1 MFTKRRKVTRQEK
14 AENQRIWDENA
25 KRFDKSME
33 NMIKSAEIIEK
44 EHPEFESLSEYERV
58 KLFVETFKKVIDVN
72 LTGTF
77 IVSKYVGEILKN
89 QGYGSI

>member
-14 AENQRIWDENA
+14 AENQRIWDENV
-25 KRFDKSME
+25 KKFDKSME

-58 KLFVETFKKVIDVN
+58 KLFVETFKKS
-72 LTGTF
+72 T
-77 IVSKYVGEILKN
+77 K
-89 QGYGSI
+89 

>member
-14 AENQRIWDENA
+14 AENQRIWDENT

-33 NMIKSAEIIEK
+33 NMIKSAEIIEN

-58 KLFVETFKKVIDVN
+58 KLFVETFKKVQNDI
-72 LTGTF
+72 
-77 IVSKYVGEILKN
+77 KH
-89 QGYGSI
+89 

>member
-1 MFTKRRKVTRQEK
+1 MSMFTKRRKITRQEK

-33 NMIKSAEIIEK
+33 NMIKSAEIIEN

-58 KLFVETFKKVIDVN
+58 KLFVETFNKVQND
-72 LTGTF
+72 T
-77 IVSKYVGEILKN
+77 EH
-89 QGYGSI
+89 

>member
-1 MFTKRRKVTRQEK
+1 MSMFTKRRKITRQEK

-33 NMIKSAEIIEK
+33 NMIKSAEIIEN

-58 KLFVETFKKVIDVN
+58 KLFVEIFKKVQND
-72 LTGTF
+72 T
-77 IVSKYVGEILKN
+77 EH
-89 QGYGSI
+89 

>member
-14 AENQRIWDENA
+14 AENQRIWDENT

-44 EHPEFESLSEYERV
+44 EHPEFESLSEYERA
-58 KLFVETFKKVIDVN
+58 KLFVEIFKKVQNDI
-72 LTGTF
+72 
-77 IVSKYVGEILKN
+77 KH
-89 QGYGSI
+89 

>member
-1 MFTKRRKVTRQEK
+1 MFTKRRKVMRQEK
-14 AENQRIWDENA
+14 AENQRIGDENV

-58 KLFVETFKKVIDVN
+58 KLFAETFKKVQND
-72 LTGTF
+72 T
-77 IVSKYVGEILKN
+77 KH
-89 QGYGSI
+89 

>member
-14 AENQRIWDENA
+14 AENQRIWDENV
-25 KRFDKSME
+25 KKFDKSME

-58 KLFVETFKKVIDVN
+58 KLFVETFKKVQND
-72 LTGTF
+72 T
-77 IVSKYVGEILKN
+77 KH
-89 QGYGSI
+89 

>member
-14 AENQRIWDENA
+14 AENQRIWDENT

-33 NMIKSAEIIEK
+33 NMIKSAEIIEN

-58 KLFVETFKKVIDVN
+58 KLFVETFKKVQND
-72 LTGTF
+72 T
-77 IVSKYVGEILKN
+77 KY
-89 QGYGSI
+89 

>member
-14 AENQRIWDENA
+14 AENQRIWDENT

-58 KLFVETFKKVIDVN
+58 KLFAETFKKVQND
-72 LTGTF
+72 T
-77 IVSKYVGEILKN
+77 EH
-89 QGYGSI
+89 

>member
-14 AENQRIWDENA
+14 AENQRIWDENT

-44 EHPEFESLSEYERV
+44 EHPEFESLSEYERA
-58 KLFVETFKKVIDVN
+58 KLFVETFKKVQND
-72 LTGTF
+72 T
-77 IVSKYVGEILKN
+77 KH
-89 QGYGSI
+89 

>member
-14 AENQRIWDENA
+14 AENQRIWDENT
-25 KRFDKSME
+25 KRFYKSME

-58 KLFVETFKKVIDVN
+58 KLFVETFKKVQND
-72 LTGTF
+72 T
-77 IVSKYVGEILKN
+77 KH
-89 QGYGSI
+89 

>member
-14 AENQRIWDENA
+14 AENQRIWDENT

-44 EHPEFESLSEYERV
+44 EHPEFESLSEYEQA
-58 KLFVETFKKVIDVN
+58 KLFVETFKKVQNDI
-72 LTGTF
+72 
-77 IVSKYVGEILKN
+77 KH
-89 QGYGSI
+89 

>member
-14 AENQRIWDENA
+14 AENQRIWDENT

-44 EHPEFESLSEYERV
+44 EHPEFESLSEYERA
-58 KLFVETFKKVIDVN
+58 KLFVETFKKVQNDIRH
-72 LTGTF
+72 
-77 IVSKYVGEILKN
+77 
-89 QGYGSI
+89 

>member
-33 NMIKSAEIIEK
+33 NMIKSAEIIEN

-58 KLFVETFKKVIDVN
+58 KLFVETFKKVQND
-72 LTGTF
+72 T
-77 IVSKYVGEILKN
+77 EH
-89 QGYGSI
+89 